1 MQKTLIFDL
10 ARMPYL
16 RPMVHAMDFK
26 RFSPSENAKN
36 FDKYRSY
43 ISIVSNSRNYK
54 TNAQIGYLPI
64 CAQQIYLDEVSI
76 RSALYLR

>member
-26 RFSPSENAKN
+26 PKMDSKNAKN
-36 FDKYRSY
+36 FDKM
-43 ISIVSNSRNYK
+43 K
-54 TNAQIGYLPI
+54 L
-64 CAQQIYLDEVSI
+64 
-76 RSALYLR
+76 

>member
-16 RPMVHAMDFK
+16 RPKVHAMDFK

-36 FDKYRSY
+36 FDKKPYVIIPKGDSTKHKA
-43 ISIVSNSRNYK
+43 S
-54 TNAQIGYLPI
+54 AQIEIAPV
-64 CAQQIYLDEVSI
+64 CALQVY
-76 RSALYLR
+76 